1 MTQTTNNTQT
11 PPAIHPDGQMR
22 IKQAAALIGVSP
34 LTLRRWWQ
42 AEPPKFMKPSNVNG
56 ILLFKN
62 SDILEFID
70 SQHTNSDEV

>member
-1 MTQTTNNTQT
+1 MNQATDNAQT

-42 AEPPKFMKPSNVNG
+42 AEPPKFIKPSNVNG

-62 SDILEFID
+62 SDILAFID
-70 SQHTNSDEV
+70 SQHANSEV

>member
-1 MTQTTNNTQT
+1 MTQSTDNAQT
-11 PPAIHPDGQMR
+11 APAIHPDGQMR

-42 AEPPKFMKPSNVNG
+42 AEPPKFIKPSNVNG

-62 SDILEFID
+62 SDILAFID
-70 SQHTNSDEV
+70 SQHTDSEV

>member
-1 MTQTTNNTQT
+1 MTQATDNVQT

-42 AEPPKFMKPSNVNG
+42 AEKFIKPSNVNG

-62 SDILEFID
+62 SDILAFID
-70 SQHTNSDEV
+70 SQHANSEV

>member
-1 MTQTTNNTQT
+1 MSQSTDTSQT

-42 AEPPKFMKPSNVNG
+42 AEKFINPSNMNG
-56 ILLFKN
+56 ILLYKN
-62 SDILEFID
+62 SDILAFID
-70 SQHTNSDEV
+70 SQHANSEV

>member
-1 MTQTTNNTQT
+1 MTQVTNNPQA
-11 PPAIHPDGQMR
+11 PAIHPDGQMR

-42 AEPPKFMKPSNVNG
+42 AEKFIKPSNVNG

-62 SDILEFID
+62 SDILAFID
-70 SQHTNSDEV
+70 SQHTDSEV

>member
-1 MTQTTNNTQT
+1 MTQATDNVQT

-42 AEPPKFMKPSNVNG
+42 AEKFIKPSNVNG

-62 SDILEFID
+62 SDILAFID
-70 SQHTNSDEV
+70 SQHANNDEV

>member
-1 MTQTTNNTQT
+1 MSQSTDTSQT

-42 AEPPKFMKPSNVNG
+42 AEKFIKPSNING

-62 SDILEFID
+62 SDILAFID
-70 SQHTNSDEV
+70 SQHANSEV

>member
-1 MTQTTNNTQT
+1 MTQVTDNAQT

-22 IKQAAALIGVSP
+22 IKQAAALIGVHP

-42 AEPPKFMKPSNVNG
+42 AEKFIKPSNVNG

-62 SDILEFID
+62 SDILAFID
-70 SQHTNSDEV
+70 SQHSNKDEV

>member
-1 MTQTTNNTQT
+1 MTQSTDSTQT

-42 AEPPKFMKPSNVNG
+42 ADKFIKPSNVNG

-62 SDILEFID
+62 SDVLAFID
-70 SQHTNSDEV
+70 SKHSNKDEV

>member
-1 MTQTTNNTQT
+1 MTQATDKT
-11 PPAIHPDGQMR
+11 PAPIHPDGQMR
-22 IKQAAALIGVSP
+22 IKQAAALIGVNP

-62 SDILEFID
+62 SDILAFIE
-70 SQHTNSDEV
+70 SKHSNNDEV

>member
-1 MTQTTNNTQT
+1 MTQVTDKAQT

-42 AEPPKFMKPSNVNG
+42 VEPPKFIKPSNVNG

-62 SDILEFID
+62 SDILAFID
-70 SQHTNSDEV
+70 SQHTNNEV